1 MTGPRQPAFFTV
13 VARAYSHGYA
23 TFGDL
28 ELPLATFQNALRRV
42 IDKHVGPN
50 AFPPDRLSFLRTLHT
65 DDLYLALACAQPT
78 ESAWRCFAAAYQNGK
93 NANRGGGE
101 KGLRTH
107 EPFRLQERAQPHPRT
122 GA

>member
-13 VARAYSHGYA
+13 VARAYYHGYA
-23 TFGDL
+23 TYGDL

-50 AFPPDRLSFLRTLHT
+50 GFSADRLSFLRTLHT

-78 ESAWRCFAAAYQNGK
+78 AADSDSQRK
-93 NANRGGGE
+93 
-101 KGLRTH
+101 RTTDH
-107 EPFRLQERAQPHPRT
+107 HHLQDIQ
-122 GA
+122 